1 MEILFL
7 LELGMNAYHGRFY
20 DQYFVGVEGDAEFY
34 AEEAQDTGGPVL
46 ELGCGTGRIL
56 LGVAEGGIQIV
67 GLDLADDLLDIARAK
82 LAEASG
88 EVQECAALV
97 QGDMRQFSLDQRF
110 RLVTIPY
117 RTFQHLLTPVDQEQA
132 LTCIRD
138 HLEGEGRL
146 VFNTFDPL
154 VDLMA
159 EGFRGGMRKDT
170 DFVDGETGNR
180 VVVWFNRQYDP
191 EVQLLEQEIVYEEVD
206 RSDRVVGRTCGQLT
220 LRYASRYEIQYLLE
234 LCGFELA
241 ALYGDFEGGMYPGF
255 GEQIWVARKA

>member
-1 MEILFL
+1 
-7 LELGMNAYHGRFY
+7 MNAYHGRFY
-20 DQYFVGVEGDAEFY
+20 DQYFVGVEGDVEFY
-34 AEEAQDTGGPVL
+34 ADEAQDTGGPVL

-56 LGVAEGGIQIV
+56 LAVAETGIRTV

-88 EVQECAALV
+88 QMQECAALV
-97 QGDMRQFSLDQRF
+97 KGDMRQFSLDQRF

-138 HLEGEGRL
+138 HLEEEGRL

-154 VDLMA
+154 ADLMA
-159 EGFRGGMRKDT
+159 EGFRGRMRKDT
-170 DFVDGETGNR
+170 DFVDRETGNR
-180 VVVWFNRQYDP
+180 VVVWYNRQYDP
-191 EVQLLEQEIVYEEVD
+191 EVQLLEQEIIYEEVD
-206 RSDRVVGRTCGQLT
+206 RSDQVVGRTYGQLT

-234 LCGFELA
+234 LCGFELE
-241 ALYGDFEGGMYPGF
+241 ALYGDFEGGAYPGF
-255 GEQIWVARKA
+255 GEQVWVARKV